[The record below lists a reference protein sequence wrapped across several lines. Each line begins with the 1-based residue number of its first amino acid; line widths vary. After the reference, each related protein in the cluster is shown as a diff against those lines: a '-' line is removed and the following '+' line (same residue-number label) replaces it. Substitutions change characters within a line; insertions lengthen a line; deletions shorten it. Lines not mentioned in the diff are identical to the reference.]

1 MKTAVKYF
9 FTILLLT
16 VLFPADVWAK
26 RAAPQPVKPIFFGS
40 YKIHATGSGS
50 SGNVIVSKKCKCKP
64 QKIVVYEINYIKSLE
79 SDVQSLY
86 ITKLEF
92 SKNLLLI
99 KTENDGI
106 FSCDITNGKVK
117 TIKTPRGYR
126 ILKSDKTPVQLEK
139 DMDKDKIKH
148 LSYVWKS

>member
-1 MKTAVKYF
+1 MRTTVKYLLL
-9 FTILLLT
+9 ILLFAALLPVD
-16 VLFPADVWAK
+16 VLAK
-26 RAAPQPVKPIFFGS
+26 RVEPQPVKPIFFGS

-64 QKIVVYEINYIKSLE
+64 QKIVVYEINYLKSLE
-79 SDVQSLY
+79 SDVQNLH

-139 DMDKDKIKH
+139 IWIKT
-148 LSYVWKS
+148 K

>member
-1 MKTAVKYF
+1 MRTTVKYLLL
-9 FTILLLT
+9 ILLFA

-79 SDVQSLY
+79 SDVQNLH

-139 DMDKDKIKH
+139 IWIKT
-148 LSYVWKS
+148 K

>member
-1 MKTAVKYF
+1 MRTTVKHLLL
-9 FTILLLT
+9 ILLFAALLPVN
-16 VLFPADVWAK
+16 VLAK
-26 RAAPQPVKPIFFGS
+26 RVEPQPVKPIFFGS

-64 QKIVVYEINYIKSLE
+64 QKIVVYEINYLKSLE
-79 SDVQSLY
+79 KDVQNLH
-86 ITKLEF
+86 IIKLEF

-139 DMDKDKIKH
+139 IWIKT
-148 LSYVWKS
+148 K

>member
-1 MKTAVKYF
+1 MKTVVKHLLL
-9 FTILLLT
+9 ILLFAA
-16 VLFPADVWAK
+16 LFPADVLAK
-26 RAAPQPVKPIFFGS
+26 RVEPQPVKPIFFGS

-79 SDVQSLY
+79 SDVQNLH

-92 SKNLLLI
+92 SKDLLLI

-117 TIKTPRGYR
+117 TIKTPQGYR

-139 DMDKDKIKH
+139 IWITKK
-148 LSYVWKS
+148 

>member
-1 MKTAVKYF
+1 MRTTVKY
-9 FTILLLT
+9 LLLT
-16 VLFPADVWAK
+16 LLFAALLPVNVLAK
-26 RAAPQPVKPIFFGS
+26 RVEPQPVKPIFFGS

-79 SDVQSLY
+79 SDVQNLH

-117 TIKTPRGYR
+117 TIKTPQGYR
-126 ILKSDKTPVQLEK
+126 ILKSDKIPVQLEK
-139 DMDKDKIKH
+139 IWIKT
-148 LSYVWKS
+148 K

>member
-16 VLFPADVWAK
+16 VLFSADVWAK

-40 YKIHATGSGS
+40 YKIHTTGSGS

-64 QKIVVYEINYIKSLE
+64 QKIVVYEINYLKSLE

-92 SKNLLLI
+92 SKDLLLI

-117 TIKTPRGYR
+117 TIKTPQGYR
-126 ILKSDKTPVQLEK
+126 ILKSNKTPVQLEK
-139 DMDKDKIKH
+139 IWIKT
-148 LSYVWKS
+148 K

>member
-1 MKTAVKYF
+1 MRTTVKY
-9 FTILLLT
+9 LLLT
-16 VLFPADVWAK
+16 LLFAALLPVNVSAK
-26 RAAPQPVKPIFFGS
+26 RVEPQPVKPIFFGS

-79 SDVQSLY
+79 SDVQNLH

-92 SKNLLLI
+92 SNKLLLI

-117 TIKTPRGYR
+117 TIKTPQGYR
-126 ILKSDKTPVQLEK
+126 ILISNKTPVQLEK
-139 DMDKDKIKH
+139 IWIKT
-148 LSYVWKS
+148 K

>member
-1 MKTAVKYF
+1 MKTVVKHLLL
-9 FTILLLT
+9 ILLFAA
-16 VLFPADVWAK
+16 LFPADVLAK
-26 RAAPQPVKPIFFGS
+26 RVEPQPVKPIFFGS
-40 YKIHATGSGS
+40 YKIHATGTGG

-64 QKIVVYEINYIKSLE
+64 QKIVVYEINYLKSLE
-79 SDVQSLY
+79 PDVQKLH

-106 FSCDITNGKVK
+106 FSSDITNGKVK
-117 TIKTPRGYR
+117 TIKTPQGYR

-139 DMDKDKIKH
+139 IWIKT
-148 LSYVWKS
+148 K

>member
-1 MKTAVKYF
+1 MRTTVKHLLL
-9 FTILLLT
+9 ILLFAALLPVD
-16 VLFPADVWAK
+16 VLAK
-26 RAAPQPVKPIFFGS
+26 RVEPQPVKPIFFGS
-40 YKIHATGSGS
+40 YKIHVTDSGS

-79 SDVQSLY
+79 SDVQNLH

-117 TIKTPRGYR
+117 TIKTPQGYR

>member
-1 MKTAVKYF
+1 MRTTVKY
-9 FTILLLT
+9 LLLT
-16 VLFPADVWAK
+16 LLFAALLPVDVLAK
-26 RAAPQPVKPIFFGS
+26 RVEPQPVKPIFFGS
-40 YKIHATGSGS
+40 YKIRATGSGS

-79 SDVQSLY
+79 SDVQNLH

-92 SKNLLLI
+92 SKDLLLI

-117 TIKTPRGYR
+117 TIKTPQGYR

-139 DMDKDKIKH
+139 IWIKT
-148 LSYVWKS
+148 K

>member
-9 FTILLLT
+9 LTILLFAAL
-16 VLFPADVWAK
+16 LPADVWAK

-79 SDVQSLY
+79 SDVQNLH

-117 TIKTPRGYR
+117 TIKTPQGYR

-139 DMDKDKIKH
+139 IWITKK
-148 LSYVWKS
+148 

>member
-1 MKTAVKYF
+1 MRTTVKYLLL
-9 FTILLLT
+9 ILLFA
-16 VLFPADVWAK
+16 VLSPADVWAK
-26 RAAPQPVKPIFFGS
+26 RVEPQPVKPIFFGS

-79 SDVQSLY
+79 SDVQNLH

-139 DMDKDKIKH
+139 IWIKR
-148 LSYVWKS
+148 K

>member
-1 MKTAVKYF
+1 MRTTVKY
-9 FTILLLT
+9 LLLT
-16 VLFPADVWAK
+16 LLFAALLPVNVLAK
-26 RAAPQPVKPIFFGS
+26 RVEPQPVKPIFFGS

-79 SDVQSLY
+79 SDVQNLH
-86 ITKLEF
+86 ITKLELC
-92 SKNLLLI
+92 KDLLLI

-117 TIKTPRGYR
+117 TIKTPQGYR
-126 ILKSDKTPVQLEK
+126 ILKSNKTPVQLEK
-139 DMDKDKIKH
+139 IWIKT
-148 LSYVWKS
+148 K

>member
-1 MKTAVKYF
+1 MKITGKKLF
-9 FTILLLT
+9 FVGLLL
-16 VLFPADVWAK
+16 LAALCPADVWAK
-26 RAAPQPVKPIFFGS
+26 RAVPQPVKPLFWS
-40 YKIHATGSGS
+40 VYKIQPSGNGGSGK
-50 SGNVIVSKKCKCKP
+50 ITVSKRCKCYFKP
-64 QKIVVYEINYIKSLE
+64 KTITIYEINYLKSLE
-79 SDVQSLY
+79 SDVQNLH

-139 DMDKDKIKH
+139 IWIKT
-148 LSYVWKS
+148 K

>member
-1 MKTAVKYF
+1 MRTTVKHLLL
-9 FTILLLT
+9 ILLFAALLPVD
-16 VLFPADVWAK
+16 VLAK
-26 RAAPQPVKPIFFGS
+26 RVEPQPVKPIFFGS

-64 QKIVVYEINYIKSLE
+64 QKIVVYEINYLKSLE
-79 SDVQSLY
+79 KDVQNLH
-86 ITKLEF
+86 IIKLEF

-139 DMDKDKIKH
+139 IWIKR
-148 LSYVWKS
+148 K

>member
-1 MKTAVKYF
+1 MRTTVKY
-9 FTILLLT
+9 LLLT
-16 VLFPADVWAK
+16 LLFAALLPVNVLAK
-26 RAAPQPVKPIFFGS
+26 RVEPQPVKPIFFGS

-64 QKIVVYEINYIKSLE
+64 QKIVVYEINYLKSLE
-79 SDVQSLY
+79 KDVQNLH
-86 ITKLEF
+86 IIKLEF

-139 DMDKDKIKH
+139 IWIKT
-148 LSYVWKS
+148 K

>member
-1 MKTAVKYF
+1 MKTTVKY
-9 FTILLLT
+9 LLLT
-16 VLFPADVWAK
+16 LLFAALLPVDVLAK
-26 RAAPQPVKPIFFGS
+26 RVEPQSVKPIFFGS

-64 QKIVVYEINYIKSLE
+64 QKIVVYEINYLKSLE
-79 SDVQSLY
+79 KDVQNLH
-86 ITKLEF
+86 IIKLEF

-139 DMDKDKIKH
+139 IWIKT
-148 LSYVWKS
+148 K

>member
-1 MKTAVKYF
+1 MKITGKKLLVF
-9 FTILLLT
+9 CLLLT
-16 VLFPADVWAK
+16 AIVPFEALAK
-26 RAAPQPVKPIFFGS
+26 RAEPQPVKPVFFGS

-79 SDVQSLY
+79 SDVQNLH

-117 TIKTPRGYR
+117 TIKTPQGYR

-139 DMDKDKIKH
+139 IWITKK
-148 LSYVWKS
+148 

>member
-1 MKTAVKYF
+1 MKITGKKLLVF
-9 FTILLLT
+9 CLLLT
-16 VLFPADVWAK
+16 AIVPFEALAK
-26 RAAPQPVKPIFFGS
+26 RAEPQPVKPVFFGS

-79 SDVQSLY
+79 SDVQNLH

-106 FSCDITNGKVK
+106 FSCDIANDKVK
-117 TIKTPRGYR
+117 MIKTPQGYR
-126 ILKSDKTPVQLEK
+126 ILKSDKTPAQLEK
-139 DMDKDKIKH
+139 NTDNKKNK
-148 LSYVWKS
+148 KSF

>member
-1 MKTAVKYF
+1 MRSTVKY
-9 FTILLLT
+9 LLLT
-16 VLFPADVWAK
+16 LLFAALLPVDVLAK
-26 RAAPQPVKPIFFGS
+26 RVEPQPVKPIFFGS

-92 SKNLLLI
+92 SKDLLLI

-117 TIKTPRGYR
+117 TIKTPQGYR

-139 DMDKDKIKH
+139 IWIKT
-148 LSYVWKS
+148 K

>member
-1 MKTAVKYF
+1 MKITGKKLLVF
-9 FTILLLT
+9 CLLLAII
-16 VLFPADVWAK
+16 VPLEVWAK
-26 RAAPQPVKPIFFGS
+26 RAVPQPVKLILGDA
-40 YKIHATGSGS
+40 YKIEAIGTGS
-50 SGNVIVSKKCKCKP
+50 SGKVVVAKKCKCP
-64 QKIVVYEINYIKSLE
+64 PKIFTVYEINYIKSLE
-79 SDVQSLY
+79 SDVQNLH

-117 TIKTPRGYR
+117 TIKTPQGYR

-139 DMDKDKIKH
+139 IWIKT
-148 LSYVWKS
+148 K

>member
-1 MKTAVKYF
+1 MRTNVKY
-9 FTILLLT
+9 LLLT
-16 VLFPADVWAK
+16 LLFAALLPVDVLAK
-26 RAAPQPVKPIFFGS
+26 RVEPQPVKPIFFGS

-79 SDVQSLY
+79 SDVQNLH

-92 SKNLLLI
+92 SNNLLLI

-106 FSCDITNGKVK
+106 FSSDIANGKVK
-117 TIKTPRGYR
+117 MIKTPRGYR

-139 DMDKDKIKH
+139 NTDNKKNK
-148 LSYVWKS
+148 KSF

>member
-92 SKNLLLI
+92 SKDLLLI

-117 TIKTPRGYR
+117 TIKTPQGYR
-126 ILKSDKTPVQLEK
+126 ILKSNKTPVQLEK
-139 DMDKDKIKH
+139 IWIKT
-148 LSYVWKS
+148 K

>member
-1 MKTAVKYF
+1 MRTTVKY
-9 FTILLLT
+9 LLLT
-16 VLFPADVWAK
+16 LLFAALLPADVWAK

-64 QKIVVYEINYIKSLE
+64 QKIVVYEINYLKSLE
-79 SDVQSLY
+79 SDVQNLH

>member
-1 MKTAVKYF
+1 MKITGKKLLVF
-9 FTILLLT
+9 CLLLAAI
-16 VLFPADVWAK
+16 VPLEVWAK
-26 RAAPQPVKPIFFGS
+26 RAVPQPVKPIFFGS

-50 SGNVIVSKKCKCKP
+50 SGNVIVSKKCKCNP
-64 QKIVVYEINYIKSLE
+64 QKIVVYEINYLKSLE
-79 SDVQSLY
+79 KDVQNLH

-117 TIKTPRGYR
+117 MIKTPQGYR

-139 DMDKDKIKH
+139 IWIKT
-148 LSYVWKS
+148 K

>member
-1 MKTAVKYF
+1 MKITCKKLLVF
-9 FTILLLT
+9 SLLLAIIEP
-16 VLFPADVWAK
+16 LEVWAK

-79 SDVQSLY
+79 SDVQNLH

-92 SKNLLLI
+92 SKDLLLI

-117 TIKTPRGYR
+117 TIKTPQGYR
-126 ILKSDKTPVQLEK
+126 ILKSDKIPVQLEK
-139 DMDKDKIKH
+139 IWIKT
-148 LSYVWKS
+148 K

>member
-1 MKTAVKYF
+1 MRSTVKY
-9 FTILLLT
+9 LLLT
-16 VLFPADVWAK
+16 LLFAALLPVDVLAK
-26 RAAPQPVKPIFFGS
+26 RVEPQPVKPIFFGS

-50 SGNVIVSKKCKCKP
+50 SGTVIVSKKCKCKP
-64 QKIVVYEINYIKSLE
+64 QKIVVYEINYLKSLE
-79 SDVQSLY
+79 KDVQNLH
-86 ITKLEF
+86 IIKLEF

-139 DMDKDKIKH
+139 IWIKT
-148 LSYVWKS
+148 K

>member
-1 MKTAVKYF
+1 MRTTVKY
-9 FTILLLT
+9 LLLT
-16 VLFPADVWAK
+16 LLFAALLPVDVLAK
-26 RAAPQPVKPIFFGS
+26 RVEPQPVKPIFFGS

-106 FSCDITNGKVK
+106 FSCDITHGKVK
-117 TIKTPRGYR
+117 TIKTPQGYR

-139 DMDKDKIKH
+139 IWIKT
-148 LSYVWKS
+148 K

>member
-9 FTILLLT
+9 FTILLFA
-16 VLFPADVWAK
+16 VLFPADVLAK
-26 RAAPQPVKPIFFGS
+26 RVEPQPVKPIFFGS
-40 YKIHATGSGS
+40 YKIQPSGNGGSGK
-50 SGNVIVSKKCKCKP
+50 ITVSKRCKCYFKP
-64 QKIVVYEINYIKSLE
+64 KTITIYEINYLKSLE
-79 SDVQSLY
+79 SDVQNLH

-92 SKNLLLI
+92 SNKLLLI

-139 DMDKDKIKH
+139 IWIKT
-148 LSYVWKS
+148 K

>member
-1 MKTAVKYF
+1 MRTTVKY
-9 FTILLLT
+9 LLLT
-16 VLFPADVWAK
+16 LLFAALLPVNVLAK
-26 RAAPQPVKPIFFGS
+26 RVEPQPVKPIFFGS

-79 SDVQSLY
+79 SDVQKLH

-92 SKNLLLI
+92 SKDLLLI

-139 DMDKDKIKH
+139 IWIKT
-148 LSYVWKS
+148 K

>member
-64 QKIVVYEINYIKSLE
+64 QKIVVYEINYLKSLE
-79 SDVQSLY
+79 PDVQKLH

-117 TIKTPRGYR
+117 TIKTPQGYR
-126 ILKSDKTPVQLEK
+126 ILKSDKIPVQLEK
-139 DMDKDKIKH
+139 IWIKT
-148 LSYVWKS
+148 K

>member
-1 MKTAVKYF
+1 MRTTVKHLLL
-9 FTILLLT
+9 ILLFAALLPVD
-16 VLFPADVWAK
+16 VLAK
-26 RAAPQPVKPIFFGS
+26 RVEPQPVKPIFFGS

-64 QKIVVYEINYIKSLE
+64 QKIVVYEINYLKSLE
-79 SDVQSLY
+79 KDVQNLH
-86 ITKLEF
+86 IIKLEF

-139 DMDKDKIKH
+139 IWIKT
-148 LSYVWKS
+148 K